1 MAGQRHAMLRG
12 LEGIHTTVMGR
23 NAHRPARIAAD
34 VEWRHPGGERRR
46 SASGRATWCPRQIPG
61 VVRTAEDRVLGKTT
75 TGEHGQIRFSQENAP
90 WGWTQLIRKRLLMR
104 NYGYGETLLGGLVLA
119 TASSILGGTAGFL
132 LGGFAGV
139 LLTIDA
145 QIVGVLVG
153 VVAGS
158 LVPRPRGVASLSR
171 AVAAALAVIIVVL
184 ELVGP
189 HHVAGE
195 VMLGMVAV
203 AGVSA
208 FAGNMVLARLAA
220 H

>member
-1 MAGQRHAMLRG
+1 
-12 LEGIHTTVMGR
+12 
-23 NAHRPARIAAD
+23 
-34 VEWRHPGGERRR
+34 
-46 SASGRATWCPRQIPG
+46 
-61 VVRTAEDRVLGKTT
+61 
-75 TGEHGQIRFSQENAP
+75 
-90 WGWTQLIRKRLLMR
+90 MR

-119 TASSILGGTAGFL
+119 TASGILGGTAGFL
-132 LGGFAGV
+132 LGSFGGV
-139 LLTIDA
+139 LVTLDA
-145 QIVGVLVG
+145 QIVVVLVG

-171 AVAAALAVIIVVL
+171 AVAAALAVVIVVL
-184 ELVGP
+184 GLVGP

>member
-1 MAGQRHAMLRG
+1 
-12 LEGIHTTVMGR
+12 
-23 NAHRPARIAAD
+23 
-34 VEWRHPGGERRR
+34 
-46 SASGRATWCPRQIPG
+46 
-61 VVRTAEDRVLGKTT
+61 
-75 TGEHGQIRFSQENAP
+75 
-90 WGWTQLIRKRLLMR
+90 MR
-104 NYGYGETLLGGLVLA
+104 NDGYGERLLGGLVLA

-132 LGGFAGV
+132 LGGSGGV
-139 LLTIDA
+139 LFTLDA
-145 QIVGVLVG
+145 QIVGVLIG

-171 AVAAALAVIIVVL
+171 AVAAALAVVIVVL
-184 ELVGP
+184 GLVGP

-208 FAGNMVLARLAA
+208 VAGNMVLARFAA